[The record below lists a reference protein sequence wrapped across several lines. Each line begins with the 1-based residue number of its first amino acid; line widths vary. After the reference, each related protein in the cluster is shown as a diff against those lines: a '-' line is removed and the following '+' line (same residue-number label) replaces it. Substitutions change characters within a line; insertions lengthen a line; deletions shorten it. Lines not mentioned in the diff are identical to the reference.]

1 MHAETSSGIKTG
13 ADESFTYANVLE
25 LARARSIENMVE
37 ELSFLWE
44 IWQKLI
50 TFRKFDILPELAKII
65 VDMMEQD
72 GMGLKR
78 MNLD

>member
-1 MHAETSSGIKTG
+1 MHAKNSSGIETG

-72 GMGLKR
+72 GKFR
-78 MNLD
+78 K

>member
-1 MHAETSSGIKTG
+1 MRAKNSSGIETG

-72 GMGLKR
+72 GKFR
-78 MNLD
+78 K

>member
-1 MHAETSSGIKTG
+1 MRAKNSSGIETG

-25 LARARSIENMVE
+25 LARARSIENMEE

-72 GMGLKR
+72 GKFR
-78 MNLD
+78 K

>member
-1 MHAETSSGIKTG
+1 MHAKNSSGIETG

-37 ELSFLWE
+37 DLSFLWE

-72 GMGLKR
+72 GKFR
-78 MNLD
+78 K

>member
-1 MHAETSSGIKTG
+1 MHAKNSSGIETG

-25 LARARSIENMVE
+25 LARARIIENMVE

-44 IWQKLI
+44 TWQKLI

-72 GMGLKR
+72 GKFR
-78 MNLD
+78 K

>member
-1 MHAETSSGIKTG
+1 MHAKTSSSIETG

-50 TFRKFDILPELAKII
+50 IFRKFDILPELAKII

-72 GMGLKR
+72 GKFR
-78 MNLD
+78 K

>member
-1 MHAETSSGIKTG
+1 MHAKTSSGIETG

-72 GMGLKR
+72 GKFR
-78 MNLD
+78 K

>member
-1 MHAETSSGIKTG
+1 MRAKNSSGIETG

-25 LARARSIENMVE
+25 LARARSIDNMVE

-72 GMGLKR
+72 GKFR
-78 MNLD
+78 K